1 MCFFSNKNFI
11 VWIQIYLISFLFFQG
26 EDFNDWLAVHVVDF
40 FNRQA
45 FYVDDGAIVQSD
57 LRIWYSEIRIRSQRL
72 ASQDPDP
79 T

>member
-1 MCFFSNKNFI
+1 M
-11 VWIQIYLISFLFFQG
+11 WIQIYLISFLFFQG